1 MRQLSICC
9 LLMFACLS
17 LALPDFFLVDVNE
30 QVALEDNNNST
41 AGVHQLDYSHQ
52 VSRRTKRSVGFNSR
66 PYVDVYSTEDMAVGG
81 LWDPCTMPPGRPGF
95 CRAAM
100 RMYTYDQQEGI
111 CRSFLYGGCEMGA
124 NLNKFKTKR
133 ACMRTCMSYG

>member
-1 MRQLSICC
+1 MGSHPKIMRQLSICC
-9 LLMFACLS
+9 LLMFASCLS
-17 LALPDFFLVDVNE
+17 LALPDFFLVDVDE

-41 AGVHQLDYSHQ
+41 VGVHQLDYSHQ
-52 VSRRTKRSVGFNSR
+52 
-66 PYVDVYSTEDMAVGG
+66 AVGG
-81 LWDPCTMPPGRPGF
+81 LWDPCTTPPGRPGF

-133 ACMRTCMSYG
+133 ACMRTCMGYGTGFKRKK